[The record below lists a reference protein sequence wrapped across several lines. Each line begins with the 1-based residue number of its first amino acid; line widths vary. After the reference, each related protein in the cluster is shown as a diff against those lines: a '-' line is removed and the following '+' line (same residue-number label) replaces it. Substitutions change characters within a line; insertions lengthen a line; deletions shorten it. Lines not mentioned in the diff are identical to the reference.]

1 MVVRVRACMWKI
13 DFSRSFARL
22 KIRVRSWPN
31 AALPSSEKRVG
42 FCEHERLFGIVSALI
57 VVIYIRHIWKLL
69 QSIGTACNQL
79 RVRDEG

>member
-1 MVVRVRACMWKI
+1 MWKI

-22 KIRVRSWPN
+22 KIRVRSWRN

-42 FCEHERLFGIVSALI
+42 FCEHERLSGIVSALI
-57 VVIYIRHIWKLL
+57 VVIYIRHICKLW
-69 QSIGTACNQL
+69 QSICTAWYQL